1 MGIKS
6 IFKPVGWVFAKF
18 WWLLDGTRRAI
29 LNLLLLLIL
38 VMLVIGL
45 FSRSNKPLQ
54 EKTTLVMSLSGN
66 LVEQFSG
73 SPRDIAMAQLRGDQV
88 PKQTRLRD
96 VLATLEAAAKDD
108 KIAVLMLDLDDF
120 GGAGMASLREVAA
133 GLAAFKTSG
142 KKIIAYGDGYSQR
155 GYFLAALADEIYLH
169 PMGSVMLEGFG
180 RYRTYYKDA
189 FDRLG
194 VSANV
199 LRVGAFKNAAEPYFA
214 NGPSP
219 ASLEAESVLYGD
231 LWARYTGAVEAARKL
246 PAGSIAKMIDA
257 LPGSLEAVKGDTAQ
271 LMLQAKLIDGIK
283 TRDEVRE
290 LMIARGT
297 LDDNDKKT
305 RSFRRVGFAE
315 YQAQIKP
322 KMQTGTHNDAQIGVI
337 VAEGEIVDGNAGPGR
352 VGGDST
358 ARLIRQA
365 REDDTIKAVLL
376 RVNSPG
382 GSAFASE
389 VVRREL
395 ELTKKAGKP
404 VVISMGDVAASGGY
418 WISMSSDLVMA
429 DPATITGSSGVFG
442 MLPTGDKLPDKLG
455 IHTGGTTTTWLAGA
469 YDPRRPLDP
478 RMAAVVQAGINHIY
492 DDFTIKAAAARK
504 KTQPE
509 IDAVAQGRVWTGAQA
524 LERGLIDRLGSWHDA
539 IDATAKLAKIDGEPR
554 LTYLERELSRTERL
568 LASLGDVMAPAMS
581 GLSVAVGDAIKA
593 QLGFAPPPLLQQA
606 GQQAAQ
612 DLSALI
618 EMGGSQAGGKPY
630 STVVHCLCRIE
641 P

>member
-1 MGIKS
+1 MAIKS
-6 IFKPVGWVFAKF
+6 VFKPIGWVFAKF
-18 WWLLDGTRRAI
+18 WWLLDGTRRAL

-38 VMLVIGL
+38 VVLAVGL
-45 FSRSNKPLQ
+45 FSRGNKPLQ
-54 EKTTLVMSLSGN
+54 EKTTLVLSLNGS

-73 SPRDIAMAQLRGDQV
+73 SPREQAMAQLRGGEIQ
-88 PKQTRLRD
+88 KQTRLRD

-108 KIAVLMLDLDDF
+108 NITVLMLDLDDF
-120 GGAGMASLREVAA
+120 SGAGMASLREVAA
-133 GLAAFKTSG
+133 ALTAFKTSG
-142 KKIIAYGDGYSQR
+142 KKVIAYGDGYSQR
-155 GYFLAALADEIYLH
+155 GYFLAAVADEVYLH
-169 PMGSVMLEGFG
+169 PMGAVMLEGFG

-199 LRVGAFKNAAEPYFA
+199 LRVGAFKNAAEPYYA

-219 ASLEAESVLYGD
+219 ASLEAERVLYGD
-231 LWARYTGAVEAARKL
+231 LWGRYTGAVEAARKL
-246 PAGSIAKMIDA
+246 PAGSIAKLIDS
-257 LPGSLEAVKGDTAQ
+257 LPGSLEAVKGDAAQ
-271 LMLQAKLIDGIK
+271 LMLQAKLVDGIK

-290 LMIARGT
+290 LLIARGA
-297 LDDNDKKT
+297 LDESDKKT
-305 RSFRRVGFAE
+305 RSFRRIGFTDYLAH
-315 YQAQIKP
+315 IKP
-322 KMQTGTHNDAQIGVI
+322 KHQTGAQIGVV
-337 VAEGEIVDGNAGPGR
+337 VAEGEIVDGSAGPGR

-365 REDDTIKAVLL
+365 REDDNIKAVLL

-395 ELTKKAGKP
+395 ELTRKAGKP
-404 VVISMGDVAASGGY
+404 VVVSMGDVAASGGY

-429 DPATITGSSGVFG
+429 DPATVTGSIGVFG
-442 MLPTGDKLPDKLG
+442 MLPTGDKLLDKLG
-455 IHTGGTTTTWLAGA
+455 VHTGGTTTTWLAGA

-492 DDFTIKAAAARK
+492 DDFTTKAAAARK

-524 LERGLIDRLGSWHDA
+524 LERGLIDRLGSWQDA
-539 IDATAKLAKIDGEPR
+539 IKEAAKLAKIDGEPR
-554 LTYLERELSRTERL
+554 LNYLERELSRVERL
-568 LASLGDVMAPAMS
+568 LASLGDVMAPSISA
-581 GLSVAVGDAIKA
+581 AVGDAIKA
-593 QLGFAPPPLLQQA
+593 NLGFAPPPLIQQVGQQA
-606 GQQAAQ
+606 GQELA
-612 DLSALI
+612 ALI
-618 EMGGSQAGGKPY
+618 EMGGSQASGKPY
-630 STVVHCLCRIE
+630 STVVHCLCRVE

>member
-18 WWLLDGTRRAI
+18 WWLLDGTRRTI

-38 VMLVIGL
+38 IALFAGL
-45 FSRSNKPLQ
+45 LSRGPKPLQ
-54 EKTTLVMSLSGN
+54 DKTVLVMNLSGN

-73 SPRDIAMAQLRGDQV
+73 SPRDLAMAQLRGSQA

-96 VLATLEAAAKDD
+96 VLATLQAAAKDD
-108 KIAVLMLDLDDF
+108 KITVLMLDLDDF
-120 GGAGMASLREVAA
+120 EGAGMASLREVAA

-142 KKIIAYGDGYSQR
+142 KKILAYGDGYSQR
-155 GYFLAALADEIYLH
+155 GYFLAALADEVYLH
-169 PMGSVMLEGFG
+169 PMGAVMLEGFG

-219 ASLEAESVLYGD
+219 ASVEAESVLYGD

-257 LPGSLEAVKGDTAQ
+257 LPGSLEAVKGDAAQ
-271 LMLQAKLIDGIK
+271 LMLQVKLVDGIK

-290 LMIARGT
+290 LLIARGA
-297 LDDNDKKT
+297 LDESDKKT
-305 RSFRRVGFAE
+305 RTFRRVSFAE
-315 YQAQIKP
+315 YQSQIKP
-322 KMQTGTHNDAQIGVI
+322 KFQNGDQTGPQIGVI

-365 REDDTIKAVLL
+365 REDENVKAVLL

-418 WISMSSDLVMA
+418 WISMSSDAVIA
-429 DPATITGSSGVFG
+429 DPATITGSIGVFG
-442 MLPTGDKLPDKLG
+442 MLPTGDKLLDKLG
-455 IHTGGTTTTWLAGA
+455 IHTGGTTTSWLAGA

-492 DDFTIKAAAARK
+492 DDFTTKAAAARK

-524 LERGLIDRLGSWHDA
+524 LERGLIDRLGSWNDA
-539 IDATAKLAKIDGEPR
+539 VKEAAKLAKLEGEPR
-554 LTYLERELSRTERL
+554 LNYIERELSRTERL
-568 LASLGDVMAPAMS
+568 LASLNDVMAPTISA
-581 GLSVAVGDAIKA
+581 AVSDAIKV
-593 QLGFAPPPLLQQA
+593 QLGFTPPAALAQV
-606 GQQAAQ
+606 GQELTW
-612 DLSALI
+612 LSEVSGAN
-618 EMGGSQAGGKPY
+618 GNAGGKPFA
-630 STVVHCLCRIE
+630 TVVHCLCLA

>member
-6 IFKPVGWVFAKF
+6 IFKPVGWVFVKF

-38 VMLVIGL
+38 VALVVG
-45 FSRSNKPLQ
+45 FVTRGPKPL
-54 EKTTLVMSLSGN
+54 EDKTTLVLSLRGN

-73 SPRDIAMAQLRGDQV
+73 SARDQAMAQLRGTAQ
-88 PKQTRLRD
+88 KQTRLRD
-96 VLATLEAAAKDD
+96 VLATLDAAAQDD
-108 KIAVLMLDLDDF
+108 KITLLLLDLDEF

-133 GLAAFKTSG
+133 GLVRFKASG
-142 KKIIAYGDGYSQR
+142 KKVLAYGDGYSQR
-155 GYFLAALADEIYLH
+155 AYFLAAHADEIYMH
-169 PMGSVMLEGFG
+169 PMGVVMIEGFG

-199 LRVGAFKNAAEPYFA
+199 LRVGSFKNAAEPYFA

-219 ASLEAESVLYGD
+219 ASLEAEAMLYGD
-231 LWARYTGAVEAARKL
+231 LWTRYTAAVEAARKL
-246 PAGSIAKMIDA
+246 PPGTIAQTIEA
-257 LPGSLEAVKGDTAQ
+257 LPGSLEAVNGDGAK
-271 LMLQAKLIDGIK
+271 LVLQTKLIDGVK
-283 TRDEVRE
+283 TRDEMRALLIE
-290 LMIARGT
+290 RGA
-297 LDDNDKKT
+297 LDDSDKKT
-305 RSFRRVGFAE
+305 RTYRRVAFGD
-315 YQAQIKP
+315 YQAFLKP
-322 KMQTGTHNDAQIGVI
+322 QQTEKGGQIGVVI
-337 VAEGEIVDGNAGPGR
+337 AEGEIVDGDAGPGR

-365 REDDTIKAVLL
+365 RENEDIKALVL

-395 ELTKKAGKP
+395 ELTQKAGKP

-418 WISMSSDLVMA
+418 WIAMSADAVIA
-429 DPATITGSSGVFG
+429 DPATITGSIGVFG
-442 MLPTGDKLPDKLG
+442 LLPTGDKLLEKLS
-455 IHTGGTTTTWLAGA
+455 IHTGGTTTAWLAGA

-478 RMAAVVQAGINHIY
+478 RMAAVVQSSINHIY
-492 DDFTIKAAAARK
+492 ADFTTKAASARK

-524 LERGLIDRLGSWHDA
+524 MERGLVDRLGSWNDA
-539 IDATAKLAKIDGEPR
+539 LVEAAKLAKLEGVPR
-554 LTYLERELSRTERL
+554 LHYVERERSPAERVI
-568 LASLGDVMAPAMS
+568 ASLSDVLAPTISA
-581 GLSVAVGDAIKA
+581 AVTDAVQA
-593 QLGFAPPPLLQQA
+593 QLGFVPPAVLAQA
-606 GQQAAQ
+606 GQE
-612 DLSALI
+612 LSWLAD
-618 EMGGSQAGGKPY
+618 MSRAPTGGAKPY
-630 STVVHCLCRIE
+630 ATVVHCLCLV

>member
-6 IFKPVGWVFAKF
+6 IFRPVGWLFAKF
-18 WWLLDGTRRAI
+18 WWVLDGTRRAI

-38 VMLVIGL
+38 IALVAGL
-45 FSRSNKPLQ
+45 FSRSAKPLQ
-54 EKTTLVMSLSGN
+54 EKTTLVLSLSGN

-73 SPRDIAMAQLRGDQV
+73 SPRDQAMAQLRGGPVQ
-88 PKQTRLRD
+88 KQTRLRD
-96 VLATLEAAAKDD
+96 VLATLEEAAKDD
-108 KIAVLMLDLDDF
+108 NITVLMLDLDDF
-120 GGAGMASLREVAA
+120 GAAGMASLREVAA
-133 GLAAFKTSG
+133 ALTTFKASG

-155 GYFLAALADEIYLH
+155 GYFLAAVADEIYLH

-219 ASLEAESVLYGD
+219 ASLEAETVLYGD

-246 PAGSIAKMIDA
+246 PAGSIGKLIDS
-257 LPGSLEAVKGDTAQ
+257 LPGSLEAVKGNTAQ
-271 LMLQAKLIDGIK
+271 LMLQSKLIDGIK

-290 LMIARGT
+290 LLIARGA
-297 LDDNDKKT
+297 LDSSDKKT
-305 RSFRRVGFAE
+305 RTFRRVGFSE
-315 YQAQIKP
+315 YQAHAKP
-322 KMQTGTHNDAQIGVI
+322 KEQLGAPQIGVI
-337 VAEGEIVDGNAGPGR
+337 VAEGEIVEGNAGPGR

-365 REDDTIKAVLL
+365 REDENIKAVVL

-404 VVISMGDVAASGGY
+404 IVVSMGDVAASGGY
-418 WISMSSDLVMA
+418 WISMSSDVVMA
-429 DPATITGSSGVFG
+429 DPATITGSIGVFG
-442 MLPTGDKLPDKLG
+442 MLPTGDKLLDKLG
-455 IHTGGTTTTWLAGA
+455 VHTGGVTTTWFASA

-478 RMAAVVQAGINHIY
+478 RMAAVVQADINHIY
-492 DDFTIKAAAARK
+492 DEFTTRAAAARK

-539 IDATAKLAKIDGEPR
+539 VTEAAKLAKIDGEPR
-554 LTYLERELSRTERL
+554 LNYLERELSRTERF
-568 LASLGDVMAPAMS
+568 LASLGDAMAPTISA
-581 GLSVAVGDAIKA
+581 AVGDAIKA
-593 QLGFAPPPLLQQA
+593 QLGFTPPSVLQQA
-606 GQQAAQ
+606 GQQAGQ
-612 DLSALI
+612 ELSALI
-618 EMGGSQAGGKPY
+618 DMGRSQAGGKPY
-630 STVVHCLCRIE
+630 STVVHCLCRVE

>member
-1 MGIKS
+1 MAIKS
-6 IFKPVGWVFAKF
+6 IFKPVGWVFSKL

-38 VMLVIGL
+38 IALVAGL
-45 FSRSNKPLQ
+45 FSRGPKPLQ
-54 EKTTLVMSLSGN
+54 DKTVLVMNLSGN

-73 SPRDIAMAQLRGDQV
+73 SARDQAMAQLRGGST

-96 VLATLEAAAKDD
+96 VLATLQAAAKDD
-108 KIAVLMLDLDDF
+108 KITVLMLDLDDF
-120 GGAGMASLREVAA
+120 EGAGMASLREVAA
-133 GLAAFKTSG
+133 GLTAFKTSG

-169 PMGSVMLEGFG
+169 PMGAVMLEGFG

-219 ASLEAESVLYGD
+219 ASREAESLLYGD

-257 LPGSLEAVKGDTAQ
+257 LPGSLEALKGDTAQ
-271 LMLQAKLIDGIK
+271 LMLTAKLVDAIK

-290 LMIARGT
+290 LLIARGA
-297 LDDNDKKT
+297 LDESDKKT

-315 YQAQIKP
+315 YQAHIKP
-322 KMQTGTHNDAQIGVI
+322 KDQSGPQIGVI

-365 REDDTIKAVLL
+365 REDDNIKAVLL

-418 WISMSSDLVMA
+418 WISMSSDAVIA
-429 DPATITGSSGVFG
+429 DPATITGSIGVFG
-442 MLPTGDKLPDKLG
+442 MLPTGDKLLDKLG
-455 IHTGGTTTTWLAGA
+455 VHTGGTTTSWLAGA

-492 DDFTIKAAAARK
+492 DDFTTKAAVARK

-524 LERGLIDRLGSWHDA
+524 LERGLIDRLGSWNDA
-539 IDATAKLAKIDGEPR
+539 VKETAKLAKLEGEPR
-554 LTYLERELSRTERL
+554 LNYIERELSRTERL
-568 LASLGDVMAPAMS
+568 LASLNDVMAPTIS
-581 GLSVAVGDAIKA
+581 TAVGDAIKA
-593 QLGFAPPPLLQQA
+593 QLGFTPPAALAQVGQELAWLSEISGTTGKA
-606 GQQAAQ
+606 G
-612 DLSALI
+612 S
-618 EMGGSQAGGKPY
+618 KPY
-630 STVVHCLCRIE
+630 ATVVHCLCLA